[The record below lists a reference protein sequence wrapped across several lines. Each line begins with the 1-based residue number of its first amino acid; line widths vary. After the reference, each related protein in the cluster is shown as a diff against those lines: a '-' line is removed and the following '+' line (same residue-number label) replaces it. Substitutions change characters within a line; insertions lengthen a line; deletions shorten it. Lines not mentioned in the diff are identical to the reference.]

1 MNRWDEDLEAG
12 AIGQQC
18 GKYSSLGSL
27 CVQPAGH
34 TDSHRSAYGSQWT
47 DESDRKS
54 AEAIA
59 RSMEGKRD

>member
-1 MNRWDEDLEAG
+1 MSRWDEDLEAG

-18 GKYSSLGSL
+18 GKYSSVGSL

-47 DESDRKS
+47 DESDRKFG
-54 AEAIA
+54 EAIA
-59 RSMEGKRD
+59 RSMEGRRD